1 MCTVG
6 SKIPLSS
13 VWMVCLNVEQLFWWH
28 LKTGKWMTPKMASVV
43 STYRPSFQIPLKKTG
58 LFSLVFRWSEHMNT
72 WLEKGQYSI
81 HMFQHSDP
89 HSNMKGTC
97 IYLTSSFIVSYF
109 NSGDMNSGQ
118 VWCSSG
124 RHQLSCQMF
133 QFSNA
138 ISHPICLV

>member
-1 MCTVG
+1 
-6 SKIPLSS
+6 
-13 VWMVCLNVEQLFWWH
+13 
-28 LKTGKWMTPKMASVV
+28 
-43 STYRPSFQIPLKKTG
+43 
-58 LFSLVFRWSEHMNT
+58 
-72 WLEKGQYSI
+72 
-81 HMFQHSDP
+81 MFQHSDP
-89 HSNMKGTC
+89 HSNGINMKGTF

-138 ISHPICLV
+138 ISQPICLLLNGKFAKGKKS